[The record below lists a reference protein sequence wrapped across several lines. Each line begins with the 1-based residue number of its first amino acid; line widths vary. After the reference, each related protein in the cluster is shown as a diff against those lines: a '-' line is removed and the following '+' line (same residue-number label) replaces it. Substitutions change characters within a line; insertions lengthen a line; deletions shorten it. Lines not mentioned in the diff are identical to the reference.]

1 MPGRNAALR
10 EQKILP
16 GNFRNITKRCGVLR
30 SSPPFGHHHAG
41 DQVLDPGLASF
52 CISHARRCPEPAAQQ
67 CPAHGLTALL
77 GSGAHW
83 KPHLPPPPRSQQGLA
98 SHKEEQKSP
107 KQSEAICIPLVH
119 VYTCKSAWHS
129 PPFLPGAAGLGIPPL
144 QPLGATCRGSSAGAP
159 CACPVGGRFQLQ
171 PNASSNS
178 TTSTPLPSVYFG
190 WGFMVRGATRIGDIS
205 HLPGLRGPAVLFAI
219 PSTHSSCFGHRE
231 GPDRRI

>member
-1 MPGRNAALR
+1 MLPYGNRKFSLGISGTS
-10 EQKILP
+10 QKGAECSGPLLLLVTTTQV
-16 GNFRNITKRCGVLR
+16 TKSLTRAWHP
-30 SSPPFGHHHAG
+30 SASPMHAG
-41 DQVLDPGLASF
+41 ARSLQHSNAQPMASLLSSGQGLTGNLIFPHPPGPSKAWLPIKKNKNPQSKARPFASPWCMFTHANQPGTVLPFFPGL
-52 CISHARRCPEPAAQQ
+52 QD
-67 CPAHGLTALL
+67 
-77 GSGAHW
+77 
-83 KPHLPPPPRSQQGLA
+83 
-98 SHKEEQKSP
+98 
-107 KQSEAICIPLVH
+107 SE
-119 VYTCKSAWHS
+119 Y
-129 PPFLPGAAGLGIPPL
+129 PL

-205 HLPGLRGPAVLFAI
+205 HLPGLRGPAVLFVI